1 MGMNQMNQQ
10 NYDYESY
17 NQYRNNNS
25 KERNV
30 TQFGTE
36 DLNNKLTKLQI
47 EQQSLQNFMS

>member
-1 MGMNQMNQQ
+1 MNQQ

-17 NQYRNNNS
+17 QYRNNNGN
-25 KERNV
+25 KNNM
-30 TQFGTE
+30 QFGTD